1 MPRRPFKL
9 GDEVYVIYRN
19 PHAPNVAHIKEAEV
33 VDHPLHEGELALF
46 MYDTY
51 HAFAEDDA
59 VFSSY
64 EEAERL
70 YRELFDGI

>member
-1 MPRRPFKL
+1 
-9 GDEVYVIYRN
+9 
-19 PHAPNVAHIKEAEV
+19 
-33 VDHPLHEGELALF
+33 

-64 EEAERL
+64 EEANGFTVSYLTGYENITVYHIL
-70 YRELFDGI
+70 